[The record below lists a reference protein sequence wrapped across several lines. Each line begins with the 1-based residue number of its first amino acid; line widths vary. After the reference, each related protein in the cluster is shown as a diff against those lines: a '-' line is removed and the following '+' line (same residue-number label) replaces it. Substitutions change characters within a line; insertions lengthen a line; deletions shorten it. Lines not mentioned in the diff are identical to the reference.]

1 MFPVIIFS
9 FLVQLLLLFSQIH
22 YQTGSMSKAL
32 AIEKISALVDRFGE
46 QLDSYKHSDYNET
59 QTRRD
64 FIDPFFKALGWD
76 IDNISG
82 YAESYREVILEDKI
96 KSGGEVKAPD
106 YAFRLPGGKRLFFV
120 EAKKPSIDVKGDI
133 HPAYQ
138 VRRYG
143 WSARLNIS
151 IITDFEE
158 FAVYDCTKKPKPS
171 DKSAVSRIKYLTF
184 KEYLS
189 EIDFLWET
197 FGKESALKGGFDR
210 FLTSNQNKKGT
221 ASVDKEFLQS
231 LDIWRSDLALA
242 ISRLNPALNED
253 ELNYTVQQ
261 NLDRIIFL
269 RICEDRGIESYGVL
283 KENLSGEN
291 YYKNLLGQFARA
303 DQRYN
308 SGLFDF
314 SKDKVSGTISI
325 DNKTVKNIVNQ
336 LYYPESPYEFSVIPV
351 EILGSAYE
359 QFLGKVIRVEAG
371 KKAKIEEKPEVRK
384 AGGVHYTPQ
393 YIVEYIVKNTVGA
406 YISGKT
412 LEEVAKVKIIDPAC
426 GSGSFLIG
434 AYQYLLDFH
443 KEYYQK
449 TGVRTGKKESPLSP
463 DGSLT
468 STEKKR
474 ILLNNI
480 FGVDLDANAVEVTK
494 LSLLLKC
501 IEGENEDSIAIQ
513 HTIWNERILPT
524 LDNNIKSGNSL
535 VDTNIYESLID
546 FGEDRKIKPFNW
558 QHAFPAVFNQGGFD
572 IVLGNPP
579 YVRQEL
585 LGDLKE
591 YFSREYAVWHG
602 MADLYSYFI
611 EKGMKLLRP
620 DGLSGIIVAN
630 KWLRANYGEPLR
642 KWMKQIDIKQI
653 IDFGD
658 LPVFTQATTYPMI
671 LICSN
676 KTPDGQVTVTN
687 VKTLQY
693 NSLEEYVEQNQF
705 SLDQKSFEDDGW
717 NLSSDIERNLLKKIK
732 NAGIPLGEYVNGKI
746 YRGVLTGLNEAFVID
761 KETYQRLIM
770 EDSRSSEVLKPFLI
784 GRDIKR
790 YETPVPDKYLIFFPK
805 GFTRQN
811 SKGYRSPWKWLEDTY
826 PAIAKHLQP
835 FEEKA
840 KKRYDKGDY
849 WWELRACDYYDAFE
863 RPKICWGNLCIESP
877 FTLLTDSSYINAPS
891 VIIPTDDYYLLGLL
905 NSDLLWYY
913 LKSIAAGRSG
923 GYIEA
928 KPVYV
933 AQIPVNTNIALE
945 KKNEIIKIA
954 LELINTKK
962 ELLTVS
968 TPSLIDQ
975 INGRLNY
982 LDNKLNT
989 IVNKLYGLTE
999 NEILIIQQK

>member
-1 MFPVIIFS
+1 
-9 FLVQLLLLFSQIH
+9 
-22 YQTGSMSKAL
+22 MSKAL
-32 AIEKISALVDRFGE
+32 AIEKISALVDRFGN

-189 EIDFLWET
+189 EIDFLWGT

-231 LDIWRSDLALA
+231 LDIWRSDLALS

-261 NLDRIIFL
+261 TLDRIIFL
-269 RICEDRGIESYGVL
+269 RICEDRGIESYGTL
-283 KENLSGEN
+283 KENLNGEN
-291 YYKNLLGQFARA
+291 YYTNLLGQFARA

-393 YIVEYIVKNTVGA
+393 YIVEYIVKNTVGT
-406 YISGKT
+406 YIGGMT
-412 LEEVAKVKIIDPAC
+412 PEEVAKVKIIDPAC
-426 GSGSFLIG
+426 GSGSFLLG
-434 AYQYLLDFH
+434 AYQYLLDYH

-449 TGVRTGKKESPLSP
+449 TGVNTGKKESPLSP

-513 HTIWNERILPT
+513 HTIWKERILPT
-524 LDNNIKSGNSL
+524 LDGNIKSGNSL

-546 FGEDRKIKPFNW
+546 FGEERKIKPFNW
-558 QHAFPAVFNQGGFD
+558 QHAFPGVFNQGGFD

-620 DGLSGIIVAN
+620 AGLSGIIVAN

-642 KWMKQIDIKQI
+642 KWMKRIDIKQL

-676 KTPDGQVTVTN
+676 EVPDGKVSVTN
-687 VKTLQY
+687 VKTLDF
-693 NSLEEYVEQNQF
+693 NSLEEYVGHNQF
-705 SLDQKSFEDDGW
+705 FLDQKSFDDEGW
-717 NLSSDIERNLLKKIK
+717 NLTSDIERNLLKKIK
-732 NAGIPLGEYVNGKI
+732 NAGVPLGEYVNGKI
-746 YRGVLTGLNEAFVID
+746 YRGVLTGLNEAFITD
-761 KETYQRLIM
+761 KETYQKLIM

-790 YETPVPDKYLIFFPK
+790 YETPIPDKYLIFFPK

-863 RPKICWGNLCIESP
+863 EQKIIFPDIALRMQAIIDEDRTYCVN
-877 FTLLTDSSYINAPS
+877 TAY
-891 VIIPTDDYYLLGLL
+891 IIPAKEKFLCGIL
-905 NSDLLWYY
+905 NSNLIQFYY
-913 LKSIAAGRSG
+913 KKISPEIRGGYLRFIRQYLESIPIATAENLDLKSAETFKEISG
-923 GYIEA
+923 
-928 KPVYV
+928 YV
-933 AQIPVNTNIALE
+933 EKIVEYKNSIKKVNTPQELNLLE
-945 KKNEIIKIA
+945 SKIIYYESKINE
-954 LELINTKK
+954 LVYNLYH
-962 ELLTVS
+962 
-968 TPSLIDQ
+968 IDKDEV
-975 INGRLNY
+975 IFIE
-982 LDNKLNT
+982 KFM
-989 IVNKLYGLTE
+989 KS
-999 NEILIIQQK
+999 